1 MEQPVSSPVCVRVL
15 GGFEL
20 SGAGGADLTLPGR
33 KLRALA
39 ALLALPPS
47 LGWPRE
53 QLMALLWSDREE
65 EQARGSLRQAL
76 AELRRVLG
84 ERALLADR
92 ETVAF
97 DPAAVQVDAAE
108 FAALSKIGAWADAAA
123 LYRGDLLDGV
133 SLPDGAFS
141 EWLLVERTHL
151 HDLAVRALASLL
163 ATQTGDAALAT
174 AQRLIQFDPAREET
188 HRALMRLHAERG
200 DRAAALRQYQLCR
213 DRLQREFGVKPEPET
228 ERLYRELQASA
239 KHLSPDAANGPPPT
253 PAATAEPAEAK
264 PTTRAVTTQQPH
276 QRLWWAAA
284 AFAAAVGAVI
294 GWWRPWDA
302 APPAP
307 AGPPSLAVLPFDNLS
322 DDPQQ
327 AYFADGIADD
337 LMTDLSRVNGLTVI
351 GRHSTFAYRGKDVD
365 VREVARELGVRYV
378 IEGSVRRAGD
388 QVRINVQLVD
398 AATGSQQWAERYDGS
413 LGDIFALQ
421 DQVAGAVVNAMAL
434 RLSAGEQQALAR
446 HETAVPEAYD
456 SFLQGWE
463 FYRRATPS
471 DLLNAIPHFQRAIE
485 LDPAYGRA
493 HAALAMIYF
502 QAYDQAWAG
511 LLDMSAND
519 AYRRARDH
527 LAVAKKS
534 PTSMSHQV
542 AGNMSRERGWYE
554 DALREFDA
562 AMALDPTDSWTH
574 AYAAY
579 ALVWAGRP
587 AEAETRIGEALRID
601 PQPPALFVFYRGLT
615 QFALDRFAAA
625 AADFEEA
632 HRRDPDHT
640 WSALYLAASYGHSD
654 REQEAAAILAT
665 HDATAVRL
673 GGMPF
678 VVDQLTWK
686 TMPVNPPQVH
696 RLIAGLLRA
705 GAPKWYGD
713 GAFDKHKLRAAEI
726 DQLFFGHRLHGR
738 RFESGVEYGASV
750 TADGTAIMFG
760 EWGVGSG
767 AAQLQG
773 DELCFVWTGGTT
785 NCATIYRNP
794 GGTKEKENE
803 FIWFSHQRGEYSF
816 SQVD

>member
-1 MEQPVSSPVCVRVL
+1 MGKPVSSPVCVRVL

-20 SGAGGADLTLPGR
+20 SGTGGADLTLPGR

-47 LGWPRE
+47 LGWSRE
-53 QLMALLWSDREE
+53 QLTALLWGDRDDEL
-65 EQARGSLRQAL
+65 ARGSLRQAL

-84 ERALLADR
+84 ESALLADR
-92 ETVAF
+92 ETVAL

-108 FAALSKIGAWADAAA
+108 FAALTKNGAWAEAAA

-163 ATQTGDAALAT
+163 ETQSGEAALAT
-174 AQRLIQFDPAREET
+174 AQRLIHLDPAREET
-188 HRALMRLHAERG
+188 HRALMCLHAAHG

-213 DRLQREFGVKPEPET
+213 DHLQREFGVKPEPET
-228 ERLYRELQASA
+228 ERLFRDIRASTRQPSA
-239 KHLSPDAANGPPPT
+239 SVDDRPSPSIAAPD
-253 PAATAEPAEAK
+253 PAH
-264 PTTRAVTTQQPH
+264 H
-276 QRLWWAAA
+276 QSARGGAPQSRRWGWVAGTVALV
-284 AFAAAVGAVI
+284 VGIAVI
-294 GWWRPWDA
+294 GWWRPWDTSSITVT
-302 APPAP
+302 P

-327 AYFADGIADD
+327 VYFADGITDD
-337 LMTDLSRVNGLTVI
+337 LMTDLSRVQGLTVI
-351 GRHSTFAYRGKDVD
+351 GRHSTFAYRGRQTD

-378 IEGSVRRAGD
+378 IDGSMRRAGD
-388 QVRINVQLVD
+388 QVRINVQLID
-398 AATGSQQWAERYDGS
+398 AATGGQQWAERYDGS
-413 LGDIFALQ
+413 LSDIFALQ

-434 RLSAGEQQALAR
+434 RLTAGEESALAR
-446 HETAVPEAYD
+446 QETALPEAYD
-456 SFLQGWE
+456 AFLQGWE
-463 FYRRATPS
+463 FYRRATPN
-471 DLLNAIPHFQRAIE
+471 DLLNAIPHFEQAIE

-511 LLDMSAND
+511 MLDISAND

-527 LAVAKKS
+527 LTVAKTH

-554 DALREFDA
+554 DALQEFDA
-562 AMALDPTDSWTH
+562 AMALDPNDSWTH

-587 AEAETRIGEALRID
+587 AEAEMRIGEAMRLD
-601 PQPPALFVFYRGLT
+601 PHPPALFVFYRGLT
-615 QFALDRFAAA
+615 QFSLERFAAA
-625 AADFEEA
+625 ATDFEAA

-640 WSALYLAASYGHSD
+640 WSALYLAASYGLSD
-654 REQEAAAILAT
+654 RKQEGSAMLAVHDAAAVRRGGIPFVIDQLIWKT
-665 HDATAVRL
+665 TAVH
-673 GGMPF
+673 
-678 VVDQLTWK
+678 
-686 TMPVNPPQVH
+686 PPETH
-696 RLIAGLLRA
+696 RLIAGLLRV
-705 GAPKWYGD
+705 GAPKWYAD
-713 GAFDKHKLRAAEI
+713 PRFDAHKLRPADI

-767 AAQLQG
+767 VAQLEG
-773 DELCFVWTGGTT
+773 DGLCFVWTSGTT
-785 NCATIYRNP
+785 NCATIFRNP

-803 FIWFSHQRGEYSF
+803 FIWFSHQRGEYAF